1 VHLDLLAVEPAAERQ
16 SCGGLAQSGQCVEH
30 GGGPDLVAVLEVAAA
45 DLLQRLE
52 DGVDLRGAD
61 RAEVGVP
68 GDLDGGPTRV
78 YIED

>member
-1 VHLDLLAVEPAAERQ
+1 
-16 SCGGLAQSGQCVEH
+16 
-30 GGGPDLVAVLEVAAA
+30 LEVAAA